1 MALTIPSQIFGTV
14 AFALNTYAQPDVKT
28 KISRGPIRLDY
39 GKQHSKF
46 NKMKKIFTLGLGLMF
61 TVAMFAA
68 DRRPTVTVTSART
81 FEIVIDGR
89 HYAPNYSNTVSISN
103 LFNGSH
109 NIQVYQVRPGFL
121 MRSKRLVASSSFQ
134 LRNSDVQI
142 NVDRFGQL
150 QIMQSRFGRDWNDR
164 DRDGYGQ
171 QDGRG
176 YGQQNGRGYD
186 QHDGRDHNRRF

>member
-1 MALTIPSQIFGTV
+1 
-14 AFALNTYAQPDVKT
+14 
-28 KISRGPIRLDY
+28 
-39 GKQHSKF
+39 
-46 NKMKKIFTLGLGLMF
+46 MKKIFTLGLGLLF

-89 HYAPNYSNTVSISN
+89 HYMPNYGNTVSISN

-109 NIQVYQVRPGFL
+109 NIRVYQVRPGFL
-121 MRSKRLVASSSFQ
+121 MRSKKLIASSSFQ
-134 LRNSDVQI
+134 LRNNDVQI

-150 QIMQSRFGRDWNDR
+150 QIMQSGFGRDWNDR
-164 DRDGYGQ
+164 GRDNH
-171 QDGRG
+171 G

-186 QHDGRDHNRRF
+186 QHDGRGNDQHDAQGHDRRF

>member
-1 MALTIPSQIFGTV
+1 
-14 AFALNTYAQPDVKT
+14 
-28 KISRGPIRLDY
+28 
-39 GKQHSKF
+39 
-46 NKMKKIFTLGLGLMF
+46 MKKIFTLVLGLML

-89 HYAPNYSNTVSISN
+89 HYMPNYGNTVSISN
-103 LFNGSH
+103 LFNGQH
-109 NIQVYQVRPGFL
+109 NIQVYQLRPGFL
-121 MRSKRLVASSSFQ
+121 MRTKRLVASSSFQ

-150 QIMQSRFGRDWNDR
+150 QIIQSRFGRDWNDR
-164 DRDGYGQ
+164 DNHGRGYGQ

-176 YGQQNGRGYD
+176 YD
-186 QHDGRDHNRRF
+186 QHGGHDNDRRF